1 MNTEVTSSDA
11 TNPSSSPVG
20 NFKDLGLAEP
30 LLKAIEDAGYTTP
43 TPIQAKAIPL
53 VLKGGDLLAGAQTGT
68 GKTAGFTLPIL
79 HLLSQKPAENPAK
92 GKPRCLILTPTR
104 ELAAQIAESV
114 VTYGKHL
121 DLKSMVVFG
130 GVSINPQINR
140 LSRFLDI
147 LVATPGRLLDL
158 ANQGKVDL
166 SGIEILVLDEAD
178 RMLDMGFAEDMEIIS
193 GECNEG
199 LRQTLLFSATL
210 HHKGIA
216 RVAAKV
222 LDNPMEITTATVR
235 DKHDN
240 ISQQIIL
247 ADDGAHK
254 DRLLSWLLSND
265 EYEKAI
271 IFTNTRIESERLN
284 VFLRQH
290 SCRCAVLHGELS
302 QDQRNA
308 TMQLYREGKINVL
321 VATDVASRGLD
332 VKCIDLVV
340 NYDMAR
346 KGDDYVHR
354 IGRTGRAGETGTA
367 ISLMNHTEWNL
378 KAAIERYIKQEFEPR
393 AIKELK
399 GAYSGPKRLK
409 ASGKAAGSKKKKA
422 GPGRDKRPGK
432 GGIKG
437 APAVKKVSAKKANG
451 PRPSRPKPSNLM
463 DSQGFAPIKKKKN
476 PPAPK
481 SSQDD

>member
-1 MNTEVTSSDA
+1 MSAEITSFSDFFIHDRIEKA
-11 TNPSSSPVG
+11 LDNLRLRVPTDVQKASIPHALDG
-20 NFKDLGLAEP
+20 KDLQVCAE
-30 LLKAIEDAGYTTP
+30 
-43 TPIQAKAIPL
+43 
-53 VLKGGDLLAGAQTGT
+53 TGS
-68 GKTAGFTLPIL
+68 GKTLAYILPMM
-79 HLLSQKPAENPAK
+79 QKFLESK
-92 GKPRCLILTPTR
+92 SVIQGTRGLILCPTR
-104 ELAAQIAESV
+104 ELARQVFKATKQFTDVTGMNVGLLTGGDDFKFQAAMLRKNPEIV
-114 VTYGKHL
+114 V
-121 DLKSMVVFG
+121 S
-130 GVSINPQINR
+130 
-140 LSRFLDI
+140 
-147 LVATPGRLLDL
+147 TPGRLVDHIKRRSTDL
-158 ANQGKVDL
+158 VGL
-166 SGIEILVLDEAD
+166 EILVLDEAD

-332 VKCIDLVV
+332 VKGIDLVV

-367 ISLMNHTEWNL
+367 ISLINHTEWNL

>member
-1 MNTEVTSSDA
+1 MSAEITSFSDFFIHDRIEKA
-11 TNPSSSPVG
+11 LDNLRLRVPTDVQKASIPHALDG
-20 NFKDLGLAEP
+20 KDLQVCAE
-30 LLKAIEDAGYTTP
+30 
-43 TPIQAKAIPL
+43 
-53 VLKGGDLLAGAQTGT
+53 TGS
-68 GKTAGFTLPIL
+68 GKTLAYILPMM
-79 HLLSQKPAENPAK
+79 QKFLESK
-92 GKPRCLILTPTR
+92 SVIQGTRGLILCPTR
-104 ELAAQIAESV
+104 ELARQVFKATKQFTDVTGMNVGLLTGGDDFKFQAAMLRKNPEIV
-114 VTYGKHL
+114 V
-121 DLKSMVVFG
+121 S
-130 GVSINPQINR
+130 
-140 LSRFLDI
+140 
-147 LVATPGRLLDL
+147 TPGRLVDHIKRRSTDL
-158 ANQGKVDL
+158 VGL
-166 SGIEILVLDEAD
+166 EILVLDEAD

-308 TMQLYREGKINVL
+308 TMQLYREGKINV
-321 VATDVASRGLD
+321 ASRGLD
-332 VKCIDLVV
+332 VKGIDLVV

-367 ISLMNHTEWNL
+367 ISLINHTEWNL

>member
-1 MNTEVTSSDA
+1 LSAEITSFSDFFIHDRIEKA
-11 TNPSSSPVG
+11 LDNLRLRVPTDVQKASIPHDLDG
-20 NFKDLGLAEP
+20 KDLQVCAE
-30 LLKAIEDAGYTTP
+30 
-43 TPIQAKAIPL
+43 
-53 VLKGGDLLAGAQTGT
+53 TGS
-68 GKTAGFTLPIL
+68 GKTLAYILPMM
-79 HLLSQKPAENPAK
+79 QKFLESK
-92 GKPRCLILTPTR
+92 SVIQGTRGLILCPTR
-104 ELAAQIAESV
+104 ELARQVFKATKQFTDVTGMNVGLLTGGDDFKFQAAMLRKNPEIV
-114 VTYGKHL
+114 V
-121 DLKSMVVFG
+121 S
-130 GVSINPQINR
+130 
-140 LSRFLDI
+140 
-147 LVATPGRLLDL
+147 TPGRLVDHIKRRSTDL
-158 ANQGKVDL
+158 VGL
-166 SGIEILVLDEAD
+166 EILVLDEAD

-332 VKCIDLVV
+332 VKGIDLVV

-367 ISLMNHTEWNL
+367 ISLINHTEWNL

>member
-1 MNTEVTSSDA
+1 MSAEITSFSDFFIHDRIEKTLEKLRLNIPTDVQKA
-11 TNPSSSPVG
+11 SIPHALDG
-20 NFKDLGLAEP
+20 KDLQVCAE
-30 LLKAIEDAGYTTP
+30 
-43 TPIQAKAIPL
+43 
-53 VLKGGDLLAGAQTGT
+53 TGS
-68 GKTAGFTLPIL
+68 GKTLAYLLPMM
-79 HLLSQKPAENPAK
+79 QKFLESK
-92 GKPRCLILTPTR
+92 STIQGTRGLILVPTR
-104 ELAAQIAESV
+104 ELARQ
-114 VTYGKHL
+114 
-121 DLKSMVVFG
+121 VFKATKQFTDMNGMNVGLLTG
-130 GVSINPQINR
+130 GDDFKFQAAMLRKNPEFIVS
-140 LSRFLDI
+140 
-147 LVATPGRLLDL
+147 TPGRLVDHIKRRSTDL
-158 ANQGKVDL
+158 IDL
-166 SGIEILVLDEAD
+166 EVLVLDEAD

-199 LRQTLLFSATL
+199 KRQTLLFSATL

-222 LDNPMEITTATVR
+222 LDNPLEITTATVR

-240 ISQQIIL
+240 ISQQVIL
-247 ADDGAHK
+247 ADDSAHK

-265 EYEKAI
+265 KFEKAI
-271 IFTNTRIESERLN
+271 IFTNTRLESERLN

-308 TMQLYREGKINVL
+308 TMQLFREGKINVL

-332 VKCIDLVV
+332 VKGIDLVI

-367 ISLMNHTEWNL
+367 ISLINHTEWNL
-378 KAAIERYIKQEFEPR
+378 KAAIERYIKQDFEPR
-393 AIKELK
+393 VIKELK
-399 GAYSGPKRLK
+399 GSYSGPKRLK
-409 ASGKAAGSKKKKA
+409 ASGKAAGTKKKKA

-437 APAVKKVSAKKANG
+437 APATKKVSAKKANG

>member
-1 MNTEVTSSDA
+1 LSAEITSFSDFFIHDRIEKA
-11 TNPSSSPVG
+11 LDNLRLRVPTDVQKASIPHALDG
-20 NFKDLGLAEP
+20 KDLQVCAE
-30 LLKAIEDAGYTTP
+30 
-43 TPIQAKAIPL
+43 
-53 VLKGGDLLAGAQTGT
+53 TGS
-68 GKTAGFTLPIL
+68 GKTLAYILPMM
-79 HLLSQKPAENPAK
+79 QKFLESK
-92 GKPRCLILTPTR
+92 SVIQGTRGLILCPTR
-104 ELAAQIAESV
+104 ELARQVFKATKQFTDVTGMNVGLLTGGDDFKFQAAMLRKNPEIV
-114 VTYGKHL
+114 V
-121 DLKSMVVFG
+121 S
-130 GVSINPQINR
+130 
-140 LSRFLDI
+140 
-147 LVATPGRLLDL
+147 TPGRLVDHIKRRSTDL
-158 ANQGKVDL
+158 VGL
-166 SGIEILVLDEAD
+166 EILVLDEAD

-332 VKCIDLVV
+332 VKGIDLVV

-367 ISLMNHTEWNL
+367 ISLINHTEWNL

-476 PPAPK
+476 PSAPK

>member
-1 MNTEVTSSDA
+1 MSAEITSFSDFFIHDRIEKA
-11 TNPSSSPVG
+11 LDNLRLRVPTDVQKASIPHALDG
-20 NFKDLGLAEP
+20 KDLQVCAE
-30 LLKAIEDAGYTTP
+30 
-43 TPIQAKAIPL
+43 
-53 VLKGGDLLAGAQTGT
+53 TGS
-68 GKTAGFTLPIL
+68 GKTLSYILPMM
-79 HLLSQKPAENPAK
+79 QKFLESK
-92 GKPRCLILTPTR
+92 SVIQGTRGLILCPTR
-104 ELAAQIAESV
+104 ELARQVFKATKQFTDVTGMNVGLLTGGDDFKFQAAMLRKNPEIV
-114 VTYGKHL
+114 V
-121 DLKSMVVFG
+121 S
-130 GVSINPQINR
+130 
-140 LSRFLDI
+140 
-147 LVATPGRLLDL
+147 TPGRLVDHIKRRSTDL
-158 ANQGKVDL
+158 VGL
-166 SGIEILVLDEAD
+166 EILVLDEAD

-332 VKCIDLVV
+332 VKGIDLVV

-367 ISLMNHTEWNL
+367 ISLINHTEWNL

>member
-1 MNTEVTSSDA
+1 LSAEITSFSDFFIHDRIEKA
-11 TNPSSSPVG
+11 LDNLRLRVPTDVQKASIPHALDG
-20 NFKDLGLAEP
+20 KDLQVCAE
-30 LLKAIEDAGYTTP
+30 
-43 TPIQAKAIPL
+43 
-53 VLKGGDLLAGAQTGT
+53 TGS
-68 GKTAGFTLPIL
+68 GKTLAYILPMM
-79 HLLSQKPAENPAK
+79 QKFLESK
-92 GKPRCLILTPTR
+92 SVIQGTRGLILCPTR
-104 ELAAQIAESV
+104 ELARQVFKATKQFTDVTGMNVGLLTGGDDFKFQAAMLRKNPEIV
-114 VTYGKHL
+114 V
-121 DLKSMVVFG
+121 S
-130 GVSINPQINR
+130 
-140 LSRFLDI
+140 
-147 LVATPGRLLDL
+147 TPGRLVDHIKRRSTDL
-158 ANQGKVDL
+158 VGL
-166 SGIEILVLDEAD
+166 EILVLDEAD

-332 VKCIDLVV
+332 VKGIDLVV

-367 ISLMNHTEWNL
+367 ISLINHTEWNL